1 MVFLSRLLGRLKAGT
16 AFEEGAVRWRRLYFS
31 ALFGVFDQGI
41 ASLANLGAGLL
52 VIRTSTK
59 DNYGLYSI
67 GYMLV
72 MLSIGI
78 SGALF
83 SGQAVVAYYD
93 KPRERRA
100 GYVAS
105 MLLGQLII
113 VVPLCALLIAILALG
128 IRMELIDPQV
138 GTVLMLAALVAPPA
152 MTHDFM
158 RSYFYIETVRYAALI
173 SAVHCIC
180 WLGFS
185 WSLYKLGF
193 AASNITLLGYG
204 VATSVSATVSLLLA
218 RLPLFSSF
226 AMTIRSMRDAWLHGK
241 WAVMG
246 TLISAVQNQ
255 SQVYL
260 LGVMA
265 GPAQVANVNATRLLF
280 GPLTMLL
287 SGVNSILLPRLVE
300 LRSTRSYGE
309 AMKLTY
315 KFILLIFPM
324 VACYAILLYSIIDF
338 LSDTVL
344 RKRFD
349 NVHALIAAWAVSFIL
364 TTFSSAFSSQ
374 MIAGKRFRL
383 LMILNLTTAVAVV
396 GIDALLIPRL
406 AALGSMIGLVG
417 GQLAFIFLLYRA
429 VVAAHRND
437 ERTDQVPVV

>member
-1 MVFLSRLLGRLKAGT
+1 
-16 AFEEGAVRWRRLYFS
+16 
-31 ALFGVFDQGI
+31 
-41 ASLANLGAGLL
+41 
-52 VIRTSTK
+52 
-59 DNYGLYSI
+59 
-67 GYMLV
+67 
-72 MLSIGI
+72 
-78 SGALF
+78 
-83 SGQAVVAYYD
+83 
-93 KPRERRA
+93 
-100 GYVAS
+100 
-105 MLLGQLII
+105 
-113 VVPLCALLIAILALG
+113 
-128 IRMELIDPQV
+128 
-138 GTVLMLAALVAPPA
+138 
-152 MTHDFM
+152 
-158 RSYFYIETVRYAALI
+158 
-173 SAVHCIC
+173 
-180 WLGFS
+180 
-185 WSLYKLGF
+185 
-193 AASNITLLGYG
+193 
-204 VATSVSATVSLLLA
+204 
-218 RLPLFSSF
+218 
-226 AMTIRSMRDAWLHGK
+226 
-241 WAVMG
+241 MG
-246 TLISAVQNQ
+246 GDGNQ